1 MKKTILIITV
11 LLFASCFLL
20 SSCSDEES
28 DFVGNDARFVSFSL
42 TVDGVFYPAS
52 IIDNQMSITIPYG
65 TDLSNAEVS
74 YQLSEN
80 ATVSPDPKSIVD
92 WSGDQ
97 VFRVQSYNNKYSAF
111 TYSLS
116 IKNNEVEDNIVLLTQ
131 ADVDA
136 FASKNINSISG
147 NLILG
152 SIDIPN
158 GEYDAI
164 KNLEGLS
171 SLKEVH
177 YNIVINNSFASMNLD
192 GLSNLEK
199 AGGIYL
205 GTTSSVAKPVKK
217 IDIEL
222 PNLQSVGNLILN
234 SDSLTSVLLPKLGNV
249 SEIYI
254 SSLKLKEL
262 NLNRLY
268 ESRGDLILKGSN
280 AITASEGTTNS
291 SLKSIELPKLTKI
304 AGNFLIE
311 NFWKL
316 SSLDVSSL
324 NNIDGELEFN
334 LIRTIKEIDLPAL
347 EYVKGNFTIQS
358 NDGMTRFTAPKLA
371 TTGKFL
377 IASLNMYSINLTS
390 LDLSNL
396 KTVYGDFNLSYAAC
410 KDVTLPSLTKVD
422 GTLFLN
428 SLSFIE
434 SLNVPQLTSCQK
446 IRLSS
451 LTLLEKFDISK
462 IQDLA
467 DIDISTC
474 KNLTELICPTTIT
487 GNLKF
492 VPSSQ
497 NQDFSIIKGLENVE
511 GEVNLASFSY
521 PTLEVLGIKKIG
533 KIAISANRDIVDVSF
548 PKVENIGTFSIIN
561 ASKMET
567 LSLPQLARLESF
579 NITNCI
585 KLSKMEFSKLAEIDG
600 LLKFYG
606 ASNASGAKNS
616 LIKDF
621 DTFSSLNSV
630 GSVDIKYAGSLA
642 DFTGLKNTVSKLNA
656 SLWSVSGCQYNPT
669 FQDMLNGKYTE
680 N

>member
-1 MKKTILIITV
+1 MKKAIQIIKT

-20 SSCSDEES
+20 SSCSDEDS
-28 DFVGNDARFVSFSL
+28 DFAGNDDRFVSFSL
-42 TVDGVFYPAS
+42 TVNGVLYPAS
-52 IIDNQMSITIPYG
+52 IIDNQMSITVPYG

-80 ATVSPDPKSIVD
+80 ATVSPDPKSVVD
-92 WSGDQ
+92 WSADQ
-97 VFRVQSYNNKYSAF
+97 VFRVQSYNSKYSAF

-116 IKNNEVEDNIVLLTQ
+116 IKNNEVEDNITLLTQ

-147 NLILG
+147 NLIIG
-152 SIDIPN
+152 SINIPDE
-158 GEYDAI
+158 EYDAI
-164 KNLEGLS
+164 INLDGLS
-171 SLKEVH
+171 SLKEVR
-177 YNIVINNSFASMNLD
+177 YNIVINNSFAGTNLD

-199 AGGIYL
+199 IGGIYL
-205 GTTSSVAKPVKK
+205 GTTSNLAKPVKR

-222 PNLQSVGNLILN
+222 PNLQSTGNLILS
-234 SDSLTSVLLPKLGNV
+234 SDSLTSVLLPKLENV
-249 SEIYI
+249 SEAYI
-254 SSLKLKEL
+254 NSRNLKEL
-262 NLNRLY
+262 NLNRLS
-268 ESRGDLILKGSN
+268 ESRGDLILIGSS

-291 SLKSIELPKLTKI
+291 SLKSIELPELTKI

-316 SSLDVSSL
+316 SNLNVSSL
-324 NNIDGELEFN
+324 NSIDGELKFN
-334 LIRTIKEIDLPAL
+334 LIRTIKEIQLPAL
-347 EYVKGNFTIQS
+347 ESVKGNFTLDS
-358 NDGMTRFTAPKLA
+358 NDGMTKFTAPKLA

-377 IASLNMYSINLTS
+377 IASLNLYSINLTD
-390 LDLSNL
+390 LDLSSLN
-396 KTVYGDFNLSYAAC
+396 TVYGDFNISYAAC
-410 KDVTLPSLTKVD
+410 KELTLPSLTKVD

-428 SLSFIE
+428 TLSFVE
-434 SLNVPQLTSCQK
+434 SFKAPLLTSCQK

-451 LTLLEKFDISK
+451 LSLLEKADISK

-467 DIDISTC
+467 DIDIYTC
-474 KNLTELICPTTIT
+474 KSLAELICPTTIT

-492 VPSSQ
+492 APSSEE
-497 NQDFSIIKGLENVE
+497 QDFSIIKGLENVE

-521 PTLEVLGIKKIG
+521 PRLEVVGIKKIG
-533 KIAISANRDIVDVSF
+533 KIAISANRDIVNVSF
-548 PKVENIGTFSIIN
+548 PQVENIGTFSIIN

-585 KLSKMEFSKLAEIDG
+585 KLSDMKFPKLAVIDG
-600 LLKFYG
+600 LFKFYG
-606 ASNASGAKNS
+606 ASSASGAKNS
-616 LIKDF
+616 LIRDF

-630 GSVDIKYAGSLA
+630 GSADIKYAGSLA
-642 DFTGLKNTVSKLNA
+642 DFTGLKNIISKLNA
-656 SLWSVSGCQYNPT
+656 SSWSVSGCQYNPT
-669 FQDMLNGKYTE
+669 FQDMLDGKYTK